1 MAWYNPKTWF
11 ADNTEKLNPAQVMI
25 SREQGMFINTD
36 ALISYNNAFEKLET
50 VNRGVSMIVSACAS
64 LDYDIKDKVNDG
76 LAVGLRQKSIK
87 NLLNYTP
94 NPYQSIQEFRANIF
108 TDFLLEG
115 NIFIYYDGI
124 YLYHLPASK
133 VQIVTDP
140 KTFVSSYRYNA
151 TIVFKPDEIIH
162 VKDISSASIYRGTS
176 RLVAADRNIKIMYK
190 MQTFQEQFF
199 DNGAVTGLILTS
211 ENTLSQVAKD
221 KTIAGWMS
229 KYSPKNG
236 ARKPMILDS
245 GLKPVTNLA
254 DNFQE
259 MDFDTSIKTHDTKI
273 LKALGV
279 PPILLDGGNN
289 ANISPN
295 LRLFYL
301 ETVMPIVTKFVSAM
315 ERFSGYDIEA
325 VTATVSALQPELKD
339 IAAYHTT
346 LVNGGVMTPDE
357 ARIELRLPP
366 KGGDA
371 DDLRIPANIAGSA
384 ANPSMGGKPPKPKQ
398 PGTPAANGGKAEE
411 N

>member
-1 MAWYNPKTWF
+1 MTWYNPRTWF
-11 ADNTEKLNPAQVMI
+11 ADSEEKLNPAQVMI

-36 ALISYNNAFEKLET
+36 ALISYATAFEKLET
-50 VNRGVSMIVSACAS
+50 VNRGVNMIVSGAAS
-64 LDYDIKDKVNDG
+64 LDYDIKDKLLDG
-76 LAVGLRQKSIK
+76 ITSGIRQKTLN
-87 NLLNYTP
+87 NLLNHTP
-94 NPYQSIQEFRANIF
+94 NPYQSIQEFRSNIF

-115 NIFIYYDGI
+115 NIFIYFDGV
-124 YLYHLPASK
+124 YLYHLPASR

-140 KTFVSSYRYNA
+140 KTYVSSYRYNS
-151 TIVFKPDEIIH
+151 TIVFKPDEVIH
-162 VKDISSASIYRGTS
+162 IKDLSSASIYRGTS
-176 RLVAADRNIKIMYK
+176 RLVAADRNIKILYK
-190 MQTFQEQFF
+190 MQNFQEQFF
-199 DNGAVTGLILTS
+199 DNGAVTGLIFTS

-221 KTIAGWMS
+221 RTIATWQS
-229 KYSPKNG
+229 RYSPKNG
-236 ARKPMILDS
+236 ARRPMILDS

-259 MDFDTSIKTHDTKI
+259 MDFDTSIKTHDVKI

-301 ETVMPIVTKFVSAM
+301 ETVMPIVNKFVSAM
-315 ERFSGYDIEA
+315 ERQFGYDVEA

-339 IAAYHTT
+339 LAAYHTT

-357 ARIELRLPP
+357 ARIELRLKP

-384 ANPSMGGKPPKPKQ
+384 ANPSLGGKPPKPKQ
-398 PGTPAANGGKAEE
+398 PAASAG
-411 N
+411 